1 MIVFVSV
8 FFSLGCVS
16 VVYMRKCLTQALGI
30 DDGLRSGDR
39 GNWLSERQT
48 ACGLDASVIETFPT
62 FHYSTVKTLRIGK
75 AALECP
81 VCLNG
86 FEDDETL
93 RLIPQCCHVF
103 HTCCID
109 AWLRSHVTCP
119 LCRANL
125 VPVPARES
133 GQNSPRTL
141 ISDNNRRRILGSPDE
156 RLIDSMAWSGNKS
169 MPRKSM
175 STGWKLAGLFSRL
188 SSTGQMRENL
198 DRFTLR
204 LPQEIH
210 DQLANQESK
219 GHIALP
225 QVRSSI
231 RGYRTGSLGTERN
244 YFYFE
249 RFDQDGRLHR
259 RPFSITPPYCTG
271 SIQSLDIHGGQEPA
285 GPHKGL
291 IEANQQ

>member
-1 MIVFVSV
+1 MSRFTLYPSFLLLLRLVAAQSTDTEGGAGLKPTTAIIMIVFVSV

-16 VVYMRKCLTQALGI
+16 VAWAECLTQALGI

-62 FHYSTVKTLRIGK
+62 FRYSTISGL
-75 AALECP
+75 
-81 VCLNG
+81 
-86 FEDDETL
+86 
-93 RLIPQCCHVF
+93 
-103 HTCCID
+103 
-109 AWLRSHVTCP
+109 
-119 LCRANL
+119 
-125 VPVPARES
+125 ARES

-141 ISDNNRRRILGSPDE
+141 ISDDNRRRILGSPDE

-169 MPRKSM
+169 MSRKSM

-188 SSTGQMRENL
+188 SSTGQMRETL

-210 DQLANQESK
+210 DQLVNQESK

>member
-1 MIVFVSV
+1 
-8 FFSLGCVS
+8 
-16 VVYMRKCLTQALGI
+16 MRKCLTQALGI

-62 FHYSTVKTLRIGK
+62 FRYSTVKTLRIGK

-93 RLIPQCCHVF
+93 RLIPHCCHVF

-119 LCRANL
+119 FCRANL
-125 VPVPARES
+125 VPVP
-133 GQNSPRTL
+133 
-141 ISDNNRRRILGSPDE
+141 
-156 RLIDSMAWSGNKS
+156 GNKS

-231 RGYRTGSLGTERN
+231 RGSPFDPLVTGKNNVGDASQGEESFGGSDRESMEQGRAEATIRRNQENPGDKPAKKMKRNHPFPETKAGEDSVERTTASQSQKPEPSGIKT
-244 YFYFE
+244 
-249 RFDQDGRLHR
+249 GRIR
-259 RPFSITPPYCTG
+259 
-271 SIQSLDIHGGQEPA
+271 
-285 GPHKGL
+285 
-291 IEANQQ
+291 

>member
-39 GNWLSERQT
+39 GNWLSERQG

-62 FHYSTVKTLRIGK
+62 FRYSTISGL
-75 AALECP
+75 
-81 VCLNG
+81 
-86 FEDDETL
+86 
-93 RLIPQCCHVF
+93 
-103 HTCCID
+103 
-109 AWLRSHVTCP
+109 
-119 LCRANL
+119 
-125 VPVPARES
+125 ARES

-141 ISDNNRRRILGSPDE
+141 ISDDNRRRVLGSPDE
-156 RLIDSMAWSGNKS
+156 RLIDSVAWSGKKS

-175 STGWKLAGLFSRL
+175 STGWKLAGLFSRS

-198 DRFTLR
+198 DRFKLR

-210 DQLANQESK
+210 DQLVNQESK

-231 RGYRTGSLGTERN
+231 RGYRTGSLGNERN

-249 RFDQDGRLHR
+249 QFDQDGRLHR

-271 SIQSLDIHGGQEPA
+271 SFQSLDIHGAQEPA